1 MPQVAV
7 HNSYRG
13 IPRENDTLTSSC
25 IIYYSRAV
33 APLLRTLEYRYATEG
48 SVSPLPEVA
57 SVNIVRRLLPKPRRL
72 VLQMTEVGLA
82 QQLLRVPKP
91 FRIPRNLERRTQ
103 GNHGHRHN

>member
-1 MPQVAV
+1 MHLLFQGSCPSVAYSGV
-7 HNSYRG
+7 SVRNRG
-13 IPRENDTLTSSC
+13 LRFT
-25 IIYYSRAV
+25 V
-33 APLLRTLEYRYATEG
+33 AWPL
-48 SVSPLPEVA
+48 
-57 SVNIVRRLLPKPRRL
+57 VNIVRRLLPKPRRL